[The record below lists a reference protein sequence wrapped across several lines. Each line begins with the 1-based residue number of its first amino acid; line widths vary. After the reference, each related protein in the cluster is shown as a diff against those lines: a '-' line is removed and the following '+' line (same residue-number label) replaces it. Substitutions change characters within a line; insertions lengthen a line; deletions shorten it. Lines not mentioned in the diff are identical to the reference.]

1 LHRKFEFSSYITK
14 GDILVIQDSLYH
26 PADVLQINVYSRAP
40 NGNQLEI
47 PTDSISDYYSFSRA
61 DISSS
66 DKRGIIASTSTVGDL
81 IILFPFA
88 IGLALAISL
97 A

>member
-1 LHRKFEFSSYITK
+1 
-14 GDILVIQDSLYH
+14 LYH
-26 PADVLQINVYSRAP
+26 PTDTLQINVYCRAP
-40 NGNQLEI
+40 NGIQLEI

-66 DKRGIIASTSTVGDL
+66 VKRGIIASTSTVGGL
-81 IILFPFA
+81 IIFFSFE